1 MARYLHSDYAESPSR
16 GGGEGGRT
24 ACKQAKPQ
32 SPGGSWVGVG
42 APFPAGAPRHE
53 RLEPHVHGDR
63 SAPATEPAAEQD
75 GDVLTYTVA
84 EAARLARVSVWSYY
98 RGLKEG
104 RLPGRKV
111 RGQWRVS
118 RKQLHRF
125 LDGDDITSGGGPD
138 VA

>member
-1 MARYLHSDYAESPSR
+1 
-16 GGGEGGRT
+16 
-24 ACKQAKPQ
+24 
-32 SPGGSWVGVG
+32 
-42 APFPAGAPRHE
+42 
-53 RLEPHVHGDR
+53 VHGDR
-63 SAPATEPAAEQD
+63 SASAARPTADAIAERD
-75 GDVLTYTVA
+75 GDLLTYTVA

-125 LDGDDITSGGGPD
+125 LDGDDITPGGGSD
-138 VA
+138 AA

>member
-1 MARYLHSDYAESPSR
+1 VQ
-16 GGGEGGRT
+16 
-24 ACKQAKPQ
+24 K
-32 SPGGSWVGVG
+32 
-42 APFPAGAPRHE
+42 
-53 RLEPHVHGDR
+53 DR
-63 SAPATEPAAEQD
+63 SASATRPTADAIAERD
-75 GDVLTYTVA
+75 GDILTYTVA

-125 LDGDDITSGGGPD
+125 LEGDDTASGGGPD
-138 VA
+138 AA

>member
-1 MARYLHSDYAESPSR
+1 VSAAIP
-16 GGGEGGRT
+16 T
-24 ACKQAKPQ
+24 ANA
-32 SPGGSWVGVG
+32 V
-42 APFPAGAPRHE
+42 
-53 RLEPHVHGDR
+53 
-63 SAPATEPAAEQD
+63 AEQD

-118 RKQLHRF
+118 GKQLHRF
-125 LDGDDITSGGGPD
+125 LEGDDIASGGGSD

>member
-1 MARYLHSDYAESPSR
+1 VR
-16 GGGEGGRT
+16 
-24 ACKQAKPQ
+24 
-32 SPGGSWVGVG
+32 
-42 APFPAGAPRHE
+42 
-53 RLEPHVHGDR
+53 GDR
-63 SAPATEPAAEQD
+63 SAPATEPAANFVAEQD

-104 RLPGRKV
+104 KLPGRKV

-125 LDGDDITSGGGPD
+125 LDGDDITSGGGSD

>member
-1 MARYLHSDYAESPSR
+1 VQR
-16 GGGEGGRT
+16 
-24 ACKQAKPQ
+24 
-32 SPGGSWVGVG
+32 
-42 APFPAGAPRHE
+42 
-53 RLEPHVHGDR
+53 DR
-63 SAPATEPAAEQD
+63 SASVTEPTAEAIAVRD

-125 LDGDDITSGGGPD
+125 LDGEDITPGGGSD
-138 VA
+138 AA

>member
-1 MARYLHSDYAESPSR
+1 
-16 GGGEGGRT
+16 
-24 ACKQAKPQ
+24 
-32 SPGGSWVGVG
+32 V
-42 APFPAGAPRHE
+42 PAI
-53 RLEPHVHGDR
+53 
-63 SAPATEPAAEQD
+63 EPAADLVAEPD

-84 EAARLARVSVWSYY
+84 EAARVARVSVWSYY

-104 RLPGRKV
+104 KLPGRKV

-125 LDGDDITSGGGPD
+125 LDGEGGGAD

>member
-1 MARYLHSDYAESPSR
+1 VR
-16 GGGEGGRT
+16 
-24 ACKQAKPQ
+24 
-32 SPGGSWVGVG
+32 
-42 APFPAGAPRHE
+42 
-53 RLEPHVHGDR
+53 GDR
-63 SAPATEPAAEQD
+63 SAPATEPAATPSPQD

-104 RLPGRKV
+104 KLPGRKV

-125 LDGDDITSGGGPD
+125 LEGEGGGAD

>member
-1 MARYLHSDYAESPSR
+1 M
-16 GGGEGGRT
+16 
-24 ACKQAKPQ
+24 Q
-32 SPGGSWVGVG
+32 
-42 APFPAGAPRHE
+42 
-53 RLEPHVHGDR
+53 GDR
-63 SAPATEPAAEQD
+63 SAPARESAADLVVERD

-104 RLPGRKV
+104 KLPGRKV

-118 RKQLHRF
+118 RRQLHRF
-125 LDGDDITSGGGPD
+125 LDGEDGGSD

>member
-1 MARYLHSDYAESPSR
+1 V
-16 GGGEGGRT
+16 
-24 ACKQAKPQ
+24 QA
-32 SPGGSWVGVG
+32 
-42 APFPAGAPRHE
+42 
-53 RLEPHVHGDR
+53 DR
-63 SAPATEPAAEQD
+63 SAPVAKPAANLVVEQD

-118 RKQLHRF
+118 RRQLHRF
-125 LDGDDITSGGGPD
+125 LDGEELPVGGGAD
-138 VA
+138 VG

>member
-1 MARYLHSDYAESPSR
+1 M
-16 GGGEGGRT
+16 
-24 ACKQAKPQ
+24 Q
-32 SPGGSWVGVG
+32 
-42 APFPAGAPRHE
+42 
-53 RLEPHVHGDR
+53 GDR
-63 SAPATEPAAEQD
+63 SAPASEPVADVDVEQV

-111 RGQWRVS
+111 RGQWRIS

-125 LDGDDITSGGGPD
+125 LEGEELASGGGSD

>member
-1 MARYLHSDYAESPSR
+1 MR
-16 GGGEGGRT
+16 
-24 ACKQAKPQ
+24 
-32 SPGGSWVGVG
+32 
-42 APFPAGAPRHE
+42 
-53 RLEPHVHGDR
+53 GDR
-63 SAPATEPAAEQD
+63 IAPATEPAANLIVERD

-125 LDGDDITSGGGPD
+125 LDGEELASGGGPD

>member
-1 MARYLHSDYAESPSR
+1 M
-16 GGGEGGRT
+16 
-24 ACKQAKPQ
+24 Q
-32 SPGGSWVGVG
+32 
-42 APFPAGAPRHE
+42 
-53 RLEPHVHGDR
+53 GDR
-63 SAPATEPAAEQD
+63 SVSAREPIANAVAEHD

-125 LDGDDITSGGGPD
+125 LDGDDVTSGGGPD

>member
-1 MARYLHSDYAESPSR
+1 M
-16 GGGEGGRT
+16 
-24 ACKQAKPQ
+24 
-32 SPGGSWVGVG
+32 
-42 APFPAGAPRHE
+42 
-53 RLEPHVHGDR
+53 
-63 SAPATEPAAEQD
+63 PATEPAADFAADQD
-75 GDVLTYTVA
+75 GDLLTYTVA

-104 RLPGRKV
+104 KLPGRKV

-125 LDGDDITSGGGPD
+125 LEGEGGGAD

>member
-1 MARYLHSDYAESPSR
+1 
-16 GGGEGGRT
+16 
-24 ACKQAKPQ
+24 
-32 SPGGSWVGVG
+32 
-42 APFPAGAPRHE
+42 
-53 RLEPHVHGDR
+53 VHGDR
-63 SAPATEPAAEQD
+63 SVPATAPAANFVAEHD

-104 RLPGRKV
+104 KLPGRKV

-125 LDGDDITSGGGPD
+125 LDGEDITSGGGSD
-138 VA
+138 AA

>member
-1 MARYLHSDYAESPSR
+1 V
-16 GGGEGGRT
+16 
-24 ACKQAKPQ
+24 Q
-32 SPGGSWVGVG
+32 
-42 APFPAGAPRHE
+42 
-53 RLEPHVHGDR
+53 GDR
-63 SAPATEPAAEQD
+63 SAPSSKPAADVVVEQV

-104 RLPGRKV
+104 KLPGRKV

-118 RKQLHRF
+118 RRQLHRF
-125 LDGDDITSGGGPD
+125 LDGEDGGPN

>member
-1 MARYLHSDYAESPSR
+1 
-16 GGGEGGRT
+16 
-24 ACKQAKPQ
+24 
-32 SPGGSWVGVG
+32 
-42 APFPAGAPRHE
+42 
-53 RLEPHVHGDR
+53 LEPHVRGDR
-63 SAPATEPAAEQD
+63 SASAEEPAATPSLHD

-104 RLPGRKV
+104 KLPGRKV

-125 LDGDDITSGGGPD
+125 LDGEGGGAD

>member
-1 MARYLHSDYAESPSR
+1 M
-16 GGGEGGRT
+16 
-24 ACKQAKPQ
+24 Q
-32 SPGGSWVGVG
+32 
-42 APFPAGAPRHE
+42 
-53 RLEPHVHGDR
+53 GDR
-63 SAPATEPAAEQD
+63 SRPVTARTANHFIEQD

-104 RLPGRKV
+104 KLPGRKV

-118 RKQLHRF
+118 RRQLHRF
-125 LDGDDITSGGGPD
+125 LDGEDGGPD

>member
-1 MARYLHSDYAESPSR
+1 
-16 GGGEGGRT
+16 
-24 ACKQAKPQ
+24 
-32 SPGGSWVGVG
+32 
-42 APFPAGAPRHE
+42 
-53 RLEPHVHGDR
+53 VHGDR
-63 SAPATEPAAEQD
+63 SVPATEPAADLVAEHD

-104 RLPGRKV
+104 KLPGRKV

-125 LDGDDITSGGGPD
+125 LDGEGGGAD

>member
-1 MARYLHSDYAESPSR
+1 V
-16 GGGEGGRT
+16 
-24 ACKQAKPQ
+24 QN
-32 SPGGSWVGVG
+32 
-42 APFPAGAPRHE
+42 
-53 RLEPHVHGDR
+53 DR
-63 SAPATEPAAEQD
+63 SASAARPTADAIAERD
-75 GDVLTYTVA
+75 GDILTYTVV

-125 LDGDDITSGGGPD
+125 LDGEDIMSGGGSD
-138 VA
+138 AA

>member
-1 MARYLHSDYAESPSR
+1 
-16 GGGEGGRT
+16 
-24 ACKQAKPQ
+24 
-32 SPGGSWVGVG
+32 
-42 APFPAGAPRHE
+42 
-53 RLEPHVHGDR
+53 VHGD
-63 SAPATEPAAEQD
+63 PGKPAATPAGTRIDDQD

-104 RLPGRKV
+104 KVPGRKV

-125 LDGDDITSGGGPD
+125 LDGEEGGSD
-138 VA
+138 AA